1 MQTEA
6 IRVALRLR
14 TPWEAVD
21 LGISMVRSW
30 WVPVV
35 TSWLA
40 LFAPVVLAV
49 CLLAPSSLV
58 ALLVIWWLKP
68 LFDRAVLSVLAQ
80 GVFGPVPRWSDTL
93 SALPALVLRSG
104 LFLSLVPLR
113 LSPQRSLTL
122 PILQLENLRGRAY
135 GRRARTLSGRD
146 IATAVGFTMICGAFE
161 LMLLLAAAAL
171 ATEILT
177 DPFVESFDFEAWF
190 DKLEEPRWLVAFYAL
205 CLTLVEPFY
214 VGGGFGLYLNR
225 RIELEGWDIEVAFRS
240 IARRHDRTFARPA
253 VALLV
258 ALGVG
263 AAALFGIAAP
273 SRADEPLRCIA
284 EEPADA
290 NMCLARV
297 LAGSEFDRTQ
307 TQGGWRLREW
317 VRKLLDADDGE
328 EEDEAGF
335 GQWLGAALAS
345 VLRVVAWALLLFG
358 ALFLVGWLTR
368 DWLALRSPSDASG
381 AAAAASGGDEE
392 SSQAALPADLAS
404 AALARW
410 AVDPAAALGLLYAGA
425 RAHLI
430 ARLGLALPDGATERE
445 CERVARRHAR
455 GALVDDFGALTRAW
469 VYCAYAE
476 RLPSAEAFRDLC
488 ERWRA
493 HLVSA

>member
-30 WVPVV
+30 WLPVLA
-35 TSWLA
+35 SWLA
-40 LFAPVVLAV
+40 LFAPVALAA
-49 CLLAPSSLV
+49 CLLAPSSTIAV
-58 ALLVIWWLKP
+58 LVIWWLKP
-68 LFDRAVLSVLAQ
+68 LFDRAVLNVLAQ

-104 LFLSLVPLR
+104 LLLSLVPLR

-146 IATAVGFTMICGAFE
+146 IAHAVGFTLICAAFE
-161 LMLLLAAAAL
+161 LALLLAAAGI
-171 ATEILT
+171 ATELLT
-177 DPFVESFDFEAWF
+177 DPFVDSFDFRAWLE
-190 DKLEEPRWLVAFYAL
+190 KLDQPLWFVPIYAL

-225 RIELEGWDIEVAFRS
+225 RIELEGWDIEVAFRA
-240 IARRHDRTFARPA
+240 IARRHERTFARRA
-253 VALLV
+253 GALVA

-263 AAALFGIAAP
+263 AAALLGSAAP
-273 SRADEPLRCIA
+273 TRAAEPLRCVA
-284 EEPADA
+284 DQPADA
-290 NMCLARV
+290 SACIESV
-297 LAGSEFDRTQ
+297 LAGPEFDRRQ
-307 TQGGWRLREW
+307 QEGGWRLREW
-317 VRKLLDADDGE
+317 VRELFEGDESERGE
-328 EEDEAGF
+328 TGF

-345 VLRVVAWALLLFG
+345 LLRVVAWTLLVFG
-358 ALFLVGWLTR
+358 ALFLSGWLAR
-368 DWLALRSPSDASG
+368 YWIARQPPGREPG
-381 AAAAASGGDEE
+381 AATAPGVDGEAIPE
-392 SSQAALPADLAS
+392 LPEDLVA

-410 AVDPAAALGLLYAGA
+410 GIDPASALALLYAGV
-425 RAHLI
+425 RAHLVE
-430 ARLGLALPDGATERE
+430 RLGLALSDGATERE
-445 CERVARRHAR
+445 CERAARRHAR
-455 GALVDDFGALTRAW
+455 GALADDFGALTRAW
-469 VYCAYAE
+469 IYCAYAE
-476 RLPSAEAFRDLC
+476 RLPSAEAFRELC